1 MPEEKTI
8 GEMLK
13 EEGLIKEEEEKE
25 EIKPE
30 PRQLDINKVMVE
42 LEKIRAVVDTLKAVK
57 FEADE
62 RIKELAEAIGE
73 VRSLF
78 FQRDA
83 NIKEMQTKLEK
94 LEETIKEI
102 KPTKIEKSI
111 KETEKEIDEL
121 AAKVEKIENISK
133 DLNQRTSKTEKI
145 LEGIRSIENIQK
157 LDEEIAEKLNK
168 IEELK
173 TSVERDAAK
182 SERFYLESEKRVK
195 EFKDVKEKLEKLDGL
210 TKELV
215 RNLDEIRIKLD
226 SYVTKEDVSKL
237 INEELKL
244 GKRKEKLE
252 EKEKKKEEI
261 VTLLK
266 NMKEQYKRGLISEDA
281 YKEIVEKNESI
292 LENIEKELSKFK
304 TEEVPQNLGEWLDYI
319 ERKIEEL
326 DINLSS
332 NRKQIEHLSKKIKEL
347 SKENVHHFIPT
358 HTTDTSILIDEVDEI
373 TNLLSD
379 LEDQYRKGMISER
392 TYREVKEKNLAK
404 IKKIKSILNQ
414 EESDTEHREIEKKLN
429 ALKEKLEKMKR
440 YYPLVIE

>member
-1 MPEEKTI
+1 LPEEKTI

-347 SKENVHHFIPT
+347 KSGKNQK
-358 HTTDTSILIDEVDEI
+358 DKKYLKSR
-373 TNLLSD
+373 
-379 LEDQYRKGMISER
+379 RK
-392 TYREVKEKNLAK
+392 
-404 IKKIKSILNQ
+404 
-414 EESDTEHREIEKKLN
+414 
-429 ALKEKLEKMKR
+429 
-440 YYPLVIE
+440 